1 MAAVV
6 VAAAT
11 PGGPAAAA
19 TNSAENSLGL
29 LMGANP
35 VIVQYL
41 GFRTASLGREYSF
54 NVREAGEER
63 EFTFNIANEA
73 FTTRRATYQDA
84 PGICAARLH
93 AELAAFSNHPPATR
107 FEITGTELDT
117 YRESHKPPKPGRKAQ
132 EDF

>member
-1 MAAVV
+1 M
-6 VAAAT
+6 
-11 PGGPAAAA
+11 
-19 TNSAENSLGL
+19 S
-29 LMGANP
+29 ANP

-41 GFRTASLGREYSF
+41 GFRAASLGREYSF

-63 EFTFNIANEA
+63 EFTLNIANEA
-73 FTTRRATYQDA
+73 FTSRRARYQDA

-107 FEITGTELDT
+107 FEITGAELDT

-132 EDF
+132 ENF